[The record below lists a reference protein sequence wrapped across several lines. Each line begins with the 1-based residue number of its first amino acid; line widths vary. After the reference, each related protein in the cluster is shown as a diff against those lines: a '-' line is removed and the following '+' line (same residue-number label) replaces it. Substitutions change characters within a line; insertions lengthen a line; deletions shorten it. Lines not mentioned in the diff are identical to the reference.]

1 MGNPRQA
8 PHEGKILRGSFVA
21 MRKVAH
27 HGLYVVGK
35 RTLYPKDAGVFT
47 PTRART
53 SGDQPRCYRPFPAYH
68 PARGGARLVD
78 SQLAPD
84 RLEVCQALG
93 GHRLVGH

>member
-47 PTRART
+47 PTRAELLAINPDATGRP
-53 SGDQPRCYRPFPAYH
+53 QPTTQ
-68 PARGGARLVD
+68 RGAG
-78 SQLAPD
+78 Q
-84 RLEVCQALG
+84 G
-93 GHRLVGH
+93 